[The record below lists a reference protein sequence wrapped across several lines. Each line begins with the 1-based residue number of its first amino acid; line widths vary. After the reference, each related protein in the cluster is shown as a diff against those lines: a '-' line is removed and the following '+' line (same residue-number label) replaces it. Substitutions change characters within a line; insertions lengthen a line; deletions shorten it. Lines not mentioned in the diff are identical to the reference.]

1 MTSQEPNRPRP
12 LFNDVRIPLSRWFD
26 ARTAALLGIFILF
39 YFFRLASFSLSID
52 DEFGAVRSSPDVWL
66 VQGRWAVYLLERFV
80 VARQVLPF
88 FPFIVFGTCLA
99 LSYRMLLE
107 AFGVERLGKID
118 YLTFTLYA
126 GYPLWIFPLSFFSNT
141 MAFGFGLLFAVAAV
155 CNVRSVLSLRDG
167 GARVKRMLAP
177 ALRATVFGAIA
188 IGMYQSFVF
197 VVASVSLGLIVVDT
211 LRENAG
217 WKAALARC
225 AWVGGCVVLGIITYE
240 VLQRLLLALTHLGGE
255 RYVANFLNWN
265 ALRADPLHVVWIV
278 IVRGLQTYGGSVD
291 VFGATFASFA
301 VVVALGFASIV
312 FWPSRSWRSR
322 ILAALLMAFLAA
334 LPFLLHLAAGGDLPA
349 RTLVAVPPVMWLL
362 GRLGSASPRRAL
374 AVMSVC
380 AIAVAAVQSL
390 YALNLLQTANE
401 FVRKHDQA
409 LAAAVYARVV
419 AADPGAK
426 DGTIVDIYGEQPFD
440 SLYPRPTPATMGYSF
455 FEWDGGNIYRITA
468 YMHLL
473 GYPDFAVA
481 NEPQRRQDDPVF
493 REMPSWPAPGSVRT
507 LHGVILIKLGPNP
520 SLR

>member
-1 MTSQEPNRPRP
+1 MTAHEPNRPRP
-12 LFNDVRIPLSRWFD
+12 LLNDVRLPLSRWFD
-26 ARTAALLGIFILF
+26 KQTATLLFIFILF

-80 VARQVLPF
+80 VGRQVLPF
-88 FPFIVFGTCLA
+88 FPFIVFGGCLA
-99 LSYRMLLE
+99 LSYRLLLE
-107 AFGVERLGKID
+107 TFGVERLGKID

-141 MAFGFGLLFAVAAV
+141 MAFGLGLLFATMAV
-155 CNVRSVLSLRDG
+155 RDVRVVLSLRDTD
-167 GARVKRMLAP
+167 ATIQRALAP
-177 ALRATVFGAIA
+177 VLRAAFFGAIA

-217 WKAALARC
+217 WKSVIVRC
-225 AWVGGCVVLGIITYE
+225 AWVGACVVLGILVYE
-240 VLQRLLLALTHLGGE
+240 TMQLMLLVLTHLGGE

-265 ALRADPLHVVWIV
+265 ALRVDPWHVVWIV
-278 IVRGLQTYGGSVD
+278 IVRGLQTYGGLAD
-291 VFGATFASFA
+291 VFGATLASFA
-301 VVVALGFASIV
+301 VVVALGFASIL

-322 ILAALLMAFLAA
+322 IIAALLTAFLAA
-334 LPFLLHLAAGGDLPA
+334 LPFVLHLAAGGDLPA
-349 RTLVAVPPVMWLL
+349 RTLVAVPAVMWLL

-374 AVMSVC
+374 ALASVC
-380 AIAVAAVQSL
+380 ALAVAAVQSL
-390 YALNLLQTANE
+390 YAMHLLQTANE
-401 FVRKHDQA
+401 FARQHAEA
-409 LAAAVYARVV
+409 LAAAGYARI
-419 AADPGAK
+419 AAVDPGAK
-426 DGTIVDIYGEQPFD
+426 NGTTVDIYGEQPFD

-473 GYPDFAVA
+473 GYPEFAVA
-481 NEPQRRQDDPVF
+481 GQQQRRLDDAVF
-493 REMPSWPAPGSVRT
+493 RDMPSWPASGSVRT
-507 LHGVILIKLGPNP
+507 FNGVILIKLGTNP